1 MPTEKPRVTFT
12 ISEEKLTE
20 LEEYKFKNKIK
31 NQTQAILALLEKGL
45 SDFES
50 KEGKASPYSEEAQ
63 ELAKDYD
70 GLDDHGKRLVR
81 LIVDEEKDRCKAEA
95 EVEALAQKAANITRA
110 QGLSE
115 KEPDTQVSS
124 AKESGG
130 G

>member
-1 MPTEKPRVTFT
+1 MPTEKPRVTFA
-12 ISEEKLTE
+12 ISEEKLAE

-70 GLDDHGKRLVR
+70 GLDDHGKRMVR
-81 LIVDEEKDRCKAEA
+81 LVADEEKARCKADA
-95 EVEALAQKAANITRA
+95 GKAAFLKMA
-110 QGLSE
+110 GDLYDSE
-115 KEPDTQVSS
+115 KEPDTPASS
-124 AKESGG
+124 VKESGAV
-130 G
+130 